1 MLKGYFA
8 YFLFKFNVLKYLLK
22 EKVMYKIFLVEDDP
36 NISSLLKSYLEN
48 EGYFVNVYT
57 SEKSALAHLNEEAHL
72 YILDIMLESDMSGY
86 NILKAIRAK
95 SNTPAIFISARDK
108 DYDKI
113 LGFEIGADDYIAK
126 PFSPREVVLRVNNI
140 IKRNYQKKEMKVNY
154 KDYVVDLESRL
165 VTRNGEEIDLTTK
178 EFELF
183 IYLLKNKNVALSRD
197 KILSKVWEENYFGSD
212 RVVDDL
218 MRRLRGKLDDADI
231 ETIYGYGYKLL

>member
-1 MLKGYFA
+1 
-8 YFLFKFNVLKYLLK
+8 
-22 EKVMYKIFLVEDDP
+22 MYKIFLVEDDP

-57 SEKSALAHLNEEAHL
+57 SKKSALSHLNEEAHL
-72 YILDIMLESDMSGY
+72 YILDIMLETDMSGY
-86 NILKAIRAK
+86 DILKEIRAK
-95 SNTPAIFISARDK
+95 NNTPAIFISARDK

-126 PFSPREVVLRVNNI
+126 PFSPREVVLRVNNL
-140 IKRNYQKKEMKVNY
+140 IKRTYQKKEMKIIY
-154 KDYVVDLESRL
+154 KDYIVDLESRQ
-165 VTRNGEEIDLTTK
+165 VTCSGTPIDLTTK

-183 IYLLKNKNVALSRD
+183 IYLLKNRNVALSRD

-218 MRRLRGKLDDADI
+218 MRRLRSKLEKTDI
-231 ETIYGYGYKLL
+231 ETIYGYGYKLLWKNYPFQLK

>member
-1 MLKGYFA
+1 
-8 YFLFKFNVLKYLLK
+8 
-22 EKVMYKIFLVEDDP
+22 MYKIFLVEDDR

-48 EGYFVNVYT
+48 EGYEVTHYS
-57 SEKSALAHLNEEAHL
+57 SEADAIKHITDPADL

-86 NILKAIRAK
+86 NILREIRK
-95 SNTPAIFISARDK
+95 HNNTPAIFISARDK

-113 LGFEIGADDYIAK
+113 LGFEMGADDYVAK

-140 IKRNYQKKEMKVNY
+140 IRRTYMKADMKPQYKNYT
-154 KDYVVDLESRL
+154 VDVESRL
-165 VTRNGEEIDLTTK
+165 VKDGDKPIDLTTK

-197 KILSKVWEENYFGSD
+197 KILSNVWEENYFGSD

-218 MRRLRGKLDDADI
+218 MRRLRGKLPDADI
-231 ETIYGYGYKLL
+231 ETIYGYGYKLQ

>member
-1 MLKGYFA
+1 
-8 YFLFKFNVLKYLLK
+8 
-22 EKVMYKIFLVEDDP
+22 MYKIFLVEDDR

-48 EGYFVNVYT
+48 EGYEVTHYS
-57 SEKSALAHLNEEAHL
+57 SEAEAIKHLGDEADL

-86 NILKAIRAK
+86 NILREIRK
-95 SNTPAIFISARDK
+95 RNSTPAIFISARDK

-113 LGFEIGADDYIAK
+113 LGFEMGADDYVAK

-140 IKRNYQKKEMKVNY
+140 IKRTYFKPDLKLQYKNYTIDV
-154 KDYVVDLESRL
+154 ESRL
-165 VTRNGEEIDLTTK
+165 VKDGDKPIDLTTK

-197 KILSKVWEENYFGSD
+197 KILSNVWEENYFGSD

-218 MRRLRGKLDDADI
+218 MRRLRGKLPDADI
-231 ETIYGYGYKLL
+231 ETIYGYGYKLQ

>member
-1 MLKGYFA
+1 
-8 YFLFKFNVLKYLLK
+8 
-22 EKVMYKIFLVEDDP
+22 MYKIFLVEDDR

-48 EGYFVNVYT
+48 EGYEVTHYS
-57 SEKSALAHLNEEAHL
+57 SEADAIKHLGDEADL

-86 NILKAIRAK
+86 NILREIRK
-95 SNTPAIFISARDK
+95 RNSTPAIFISARDK

-113 LGFEIGADDYIAK
+113 LGFEMGADDYVAK

-140 IKRNYQKKEMKVNY
+140 IKRTYFKPDLKPQYKNYTIDV
-154 KDYVVDLESRL
+154 ESRL
-165 VTRNGEEIDLTTK
+165 VKDGDTPIDLTTK

-197 KILSKVWEENYFGSD
+197 KILSNVWEENYFGSD

-218 MRRLRGKLDDADI
+218 MRRLRGKLPDADI
-231 ETIYGYGYKLL
+231 ETIYGYGYKLQ